1 LPGVQLG
8 HAKASG
14 FRARQPDKKKSSS
27 PSFFAIVERNGGG
40 PKRPQ
45 SEEHFLEV
53 AMRKVLMAFVILSFA
68 VVVSA
73 RQFPEKSPSNVHQV
87 AGVSPDSS
95 ARDAALERAA
105 LDMIHKDYAGAAD
118 VYRGL
123 LRETP
128 NDSVIWNRLGIAY
141 HQQSLLGDA
150 LKCYERATKVDKA
163 NGDGWNNIGTVYFQ
177 EKKFAKA
184 IRAYKRAITLNSK
197 RATFYGNIGIAYL
210 NSKKVPEAMDSFRQ
224 AVRLDP
230 DIFNDSSSYGTVL
243 QDRSVADRGMFF
255 FMMAKS
261 FAGTGNAERCVYYL
275 RKSRDEGYADFG
287 KATTDPGF
295 SSVLTNPSV
304 RELLGLP
311 ALPPPPMTPSKG
323 I

>member
-1 LPGVQLG
+1 M
-8 HAKASG
+8 K
-14 FRARQPDKKKSSS
+14 
-27 PSFFAIVERNGGG
+27 
-40 PKRPQ
+40 
-45 SEEHFLEV
+45 
-53 AMRKVLMAFVILSFA
+53 KVLMAFVILSVTA
-68 VVVSA
+68 ITSA
-73 RQFPEKSPSNVHQV
+73 KQIPSDSPSNVSQAVGV
-87 AGVSPDSS
+87 APDSS
-95 ARDAALERAA
+95 ARDTALQRAA
-105 LDMIHKDYAGAAD
+105 LDMIHKDYASAAD
-118 VYRGL
+118 IYREL

-128 NDSVIWNRLGIAY
+128 NDAITWNRLGIAY
-141 HQQSLLGDA
+141 HQQFLLGDA

-163 NGDGWNNIGTVYFQ
+163 NGDGWNNVGTVYFQ

-184 IRAYKRAITLNSK
+184 IRAYKRAISLDSK
-197 RATFYGNIGIAYL
+197 RATFYGNMGIAYL
-210 NSKKVPEAMDSFRQ
+210 NSKKVPEALDSFRQ

-230 DIFNDSSSYGTVL
+230 DIFTETSSFGTVL
-243 QDRSVADRGMFF
+243 QDRTVSNRGMFF

-261 FAGTGNAERCVYYL
+261 FAGAGNAERCAYYL

-295 SSVLTNPSV
+295 SGVLTNPSV

>member
-1 LPGVQLG
+1 MASG
-8 HAKASG
+8 ASG
-14 FRARQPDKKKSSS
+14 FLSGAVGNKKGAHSVRFLLSLTTTRATRSARTQN
-27 PSFFAIVERNGGG
+27 AI
-40 PKRPQ
+40 
-45 SEEHFLEV
+45 LEV
-53 AMRKVLMAFVILSFA
+53 AMRKFLMALVVLSLA

-73 RQFPEKSPSNVHQV
+73 QQFSEKSNVNVNQAV
-87 AGVSPDSS
+87 GVSPDTS
-95 ARDAALERAA
+95 ARDTSLQRAA

-118 VYRGL
+118 IYREL

-128 NDSVIWNRLGIAY
+128 NDSVTWNRLGIAY

-150 LKCYERATKVDKA
+150 LKCYERATKVDKT
-163 NGDGWNNIGTVYFQ
+163 NGDGWNNVGTVYFQ

-184 IRAYKRAITLNSK
+184 IRAYKKAIALNNT
-197 RATFYGNIGIAYL
+197 RGAFYGNMGIAYL
-210 NSKKVPEAMDSFRQ
+210 NYKKVPEALASFRQ
-224 AVRLDP
+224 AVKLDP
-230 DIFNDSSSYGTVL
+230 EVFTDTGSFGTVL
-243 QDRSVADRGMFF
+243 QDRSVGNRGMFF

-261 FAGTGNAERCVYYL
+261 FAGAGNAERCAYYL
-275 RKSRDEGYADFG
+275 RKSRDEGYVDFG

-304 RELLGLP
+304 REILGLP

>member
-1 LPGVQLG
+1 
-8 HAKASG
+8 
-14 FRARQPDKKKSSS
+14 
-27 PSFFAIVERNGGG
+27 
-40 PKRPQ
+40 
-45 SEEHFLEV
+45 
-53 AMRKVLMAFVILSFA
+53 MRKVLMAFVILGSA

-73 RQFPEKSPSNVHQV
+73 QQIPEGSPSNVNQAV
-87 AGVSPDSS
+87 GVSPETS
-95 ARDAALERAA
+95 ARDTALERAA
-105 LDMIHKDYAGAAD
+105 LDMIHKDYASAAD
-118 VYRGL
+118 IYRGL

-128 NDSVIWNRLGIAY
+128 NDATTWNRLGIAY

-150 LKCYERATKVDKA
+150 LKCYERATKVDKK
-163 NGDGWNNIGTVYFQ
+163 NGDGWNNMGTVYFQ

-184 IRAYKRAITLNSK
+184 IRTYKKAIALNAT
-197 RATFYGNIGIAYL
+197 RATFYGNIGIAYM
-210 NSKKVPEAMDSFRQ
+210 NNKKIPEAMESFRQ
-224 AVRLDP
+224 AVKLDP
-230 DIFNDSSSYGTVL
+230 DVFNDSSSFGTVL
-243 QDRSVADRGMFF
+243 QDRSVGNRGMFF

-261 FAGTGNAERCVYYL
+261 YAGAGNVERCVYYL

-304 RELLGLP
+304 REILGLP

>member
-1 LPGVQLG
+1 
-8 HAKASG
+8 
-14 FRARQPDKKKSSS
+14 
-27 PSFFAIVERNGGG
+27 
-40 PKRPQ
+40 
-45 SEEHFLEV
+45 
-53 AMRKVLMAFVILSFA
+53 MRKVLMALVVLSFA
-68 VVVSA
+68 VTVSA
-73 RQFPEKSPSNVHQV
+73 QQFPDPSPTNSDQAVGV
-87 AGVSPDSS
+87 ARDTS
-95 ARDAALERAA
+95 ARETALERAA

-118 VYRGL
+118 IYRGL

-128 NDSVIWNRLGIAY
+128 NDSMTWNRLGIAY

-150 LKCYERATKVDKA
+150 LKCYERATKVDKK
-163 NGDGWNNIGTVYFQ
+163 NGDGWNNVGTVYFQ

-184 IRAYKRAITLNSK
+184 IRAYKKAIALNSTH
-197 RATFYGNIGIAYL
+197 ATFYGNMGIAYL
-210 NSKKVPEAMDSFRQ
+210 NYKKIPEAMDSFRQ
-224 AVRLDP
+224 AVKLDP
-230 DIFNDSSSYGTVL
+230 NVFMETASFGTVL
-243 QDRSVADRGMFF
+243 QDRTVGNRGMFF

-261 FAGTGNAERCVYYL
+261 FAGTGNAEQCAYYL

-295 SSVLTNPSV
+295 SSVLNNPSV

>member
-1 LPGVQLG
+1 
-8 HAKASG
+8 
-14 FRARQPDKKKSSS
+14 
-27 PSFFAIVERNGGG
+27 
-40 PKRPQ
+40 
-45 SEEHFLEV
+45 
-53 AMRKVLMAFVILSFA
+53 MRKVLMASVILSVA

-73 RQFPEKSPSNVHQV
+73 QQFPESSPSNVNQAV
-87 AGVSPDSS
+87 GVSPDTS
-95 ARDAALERAA
+95 AREASLERAA

-118 VYRGL
+118 IYKGL

-128 NDSVIWNRLGIAY
+128 NDAVTWNRLGIAY

-150 LKCYERATKVDKA
+150 LRCYERSTKVDKK
-163 NGDGWNNIGTVYFQ
+163 NGDGWNNMGTVYFQ

-184 IRAYKRAITLNSK
+184 IRAYKKAISLNAS
-197 RATFYGNIGIAYL
+197 RATFYGNIGIAYM
-210 NSKKVPEAMDSFRQ
+210 NNKKVPEAMEAFRE
-224 AVRLDP
+224 AVKLDP
-230 DIFNDSSSYGTVL
+230 DVFNDSSNLGTVL
-243 QDRSVADRGMFF
+243 QDRSVGNRGMFF

-261 FAGTGNAERCVYYL
+261 FAGAGNVERCVYYL

>member
-1 LPGVQLG
+1 
-8 HAKASG
+8 
-14 FRARQPDKKKSSS
+14 
-27 PSFFAIVERNGGG
+27 
-40 PKRPQ
+40 
-45 SEEHFLEV
+45 
-53 AMRKVLMAFVILSFA
+53 MRKVLMALVILSLASVISAKQIPTDVTPNAPQA
-68 VVVSA
+68 VGVTTVDSA
-73 RQFPEKSPSNVHQV
+73 REAS
-87 AGVSPDSS
+87 
-95 ARDAALERAA
+95 LERAA
-105 LDMIHKDYAGAAD
+105 LDMIHKEYASAAE

-128 NDSVIWNRLGIAY
+128 NDAVIWNRLGIAY

-150 LKCYERATKVDKA
+150 LKCYERATKVDKT

-177 EKKFAKA
+177 EKKYAKA
-184 IRAYKRAITLNSK
+184 IRAYKKAIALNAN

-210 NSKKVPEAMDSFRQ
+210 NSKHVPDAQDSFRK

-230 DIFNDSSSYGTVL
+230 EVFMDNASFGTVL
-243 QDRSVADRGMFF
+243 QDRTVQNRGIFF

-261 FAGTGNAERCVYYL
+261 FASNGNADRCVYYL
-275 RKSRDEGYADFG
+275 RKSRDEGYADFS
-287 KATTDPGF
+287 KAGTDPMF
-295 SSVLTNPSV
+295 SGVLNNPSV

>member
-1 LPGVQLG
+1 
-8 HAKASG
+8 
-14 FRARQPDKKKSSS
+14 
-27 PSFFAIVERNGGG
+27 
-40 PKRPQ
+40 
-45 SEEHFLEV
+45 
-53 AMRKVLMAFVILSFA
+53 MRKVLMAFVVLSLG

-73 RQFPEKSPSNVHQV
+73 QQNPEKSLASLDQAV
-87 AGVSPDSS
+87 GVSPDTS
-95 ARDAALERAA
+95 ARETALERAA

-118 VYRGL
+118 IYRRL
-123 LRETP
+123 LRDTP
-128 NDSVIWNRLGIAY
+128 NDSVTWNRLGIAY

-150 LKCYERATKVDKA
+150 LKCYERATKVDKL

-184 IRAYKRAITLNSK
+184 IRAYKKAIALNST
-197 RATFYGNIGIAYL
+197 RATFYGNMGIAYL
-210 NSKKVPEAMDSFRQ
+210 NYKKIPDAMDSFRQ
-224 AVRLDP
+224 AVKLDP
-230 DIFNDSSSYGTVL
+230 DVFTETSSLGTVL
-243 QDRSVADRGMFF
+243 QDRSVGNRGMFF

-261 FAGTGNAERCVYYL
+261 FAGAGNVDRCVYYL

-295 SSVLTNPSV
+295 STVLNNPSV

>member
-1 LPGVQLG
+1 
-8 HAKASG
+8 
-14 FRARQPDKKKSSS
+14 
-27 PSFFAIVERNGGG
+27 
-40 PKRPQ
+40 
-45 SEEHFLEV
+45 
-53 AMRKVLMAFVILSFA
+53 MRKVLMALVVLSFG

-73 RQFPEKSPSNVHQV
+73 QQFPEESPRRLTQAV
-87 AGVSPDSS
+87 GVSPDSS
-95 ARDAALERAA
+95 ARSTAVERAT

-118 VYRGL
+118 IYREL
-123 LRETP
+123 LREAP
-128 NDSVIWNRLGIAY
+128 NDSATWNLLGIAY

-150 LKCYERATKVDKA
+150 LKCYERATKVDKT

-184 IRAYKRAITLNSK
+184 IRAYKKAIALNNT
-197 RATFYGNIGIAYL
+197 RATFYGNMGIAYL
-210 NSKKVPEAMDSFRQ
+210 NDRKVPQAMDSFRI
-224 AVRLDP
+224 AVKLDP
-230 DIFNDSSSYGTVL
+230 DVFTETGSFGTVL
-243 QDRSVADRGMFF
+243 QDRSVGNRGMFF
-255 FMMAKS
+255 YLMAKS
-261 FAGTGNAERCVYYL
+261 FAGTGNAERCAYYL

-295 SSVLTNPSV
+295 SSVLSNPSV

>member
-1 LPGVQLG
+1 
-8 HAKASG
+8 
-14 FRARQPDKKKSSS
+14 
-27 PSFFAIVERNGGG
+27 
-40 PKRPQ
+40 
-45 SEEHFLEV
+45 
-53 AMRKVLMAFVILSFA
+53 MRKVLMAFVVLSLG
-68 VVVSA
+68 VGVSA
-73 RQFPEKSPSNVHQV
+73 QQFPEESPASSNQAV
-87 AGVSPDSS
+87 GVSPDSS
-95 ARDAALERAA
+95 ARDLALQRAT

-118 VYRGL
+118 IYRGL

-128 NDSVIWNRLGIAY
+128 NSSATWNMLGIAY

-150 LKCYERATKVDKA
+150 LKCYERATKVDKT

-184 IRAYKRAITLNSK
+184 IRAYKKAIALNHT
-197 RATFYGNIGIAYL
+197 RGTFYGNMGIAYL
-210 NSKKVPEAMDSFRQ
+210 NNNKVPEAMDAFRI
-224 AVRLDP
+224 AVKLDP
-230 DIFNDSSSYGTVL
+230 EVFTETGSFGTVL
-243 QDRSVADRGMFF
+243 QDRSVGNRGMFF
-255 FMMAKS
+255 FLMAKS
-261 FAGTGNAERCVYYL
+261 FASTGNAERCAYYL

>member
-1 LPGVQLG
+1 MEAPPTQT
-8 HAKASG
+8 
-14 FRARQPDKKKSSS
+14 
-27 PSFFAIVERNGGG
+27 
-40 PKRPQ
+40 
-45 SEEHFLEV
+45 HFLEV
-53 AMRKVLMAFVILSFA
+53 AMRRVLMAFVILSLS

-73 RQFPEKSPSNVHQV
+73 QQFPEDSPLNVKQASV
-87 AGVSPDSS
+87 VSPDT
-95 ARDAALERAA
+95 AVREAALERAM

-118 VYRGL
+118 VYREL

-128 NDSVIWNRLGIAY
+128 NDGVIWNRLGIAY

-150 LKCYERATKVDKA
+150 LKCYERATKVDKK
-163 NGDGWNNIGTVYFQ
+163 NGDGWNNVGTVYFQ

-184 IRAYKRAITLNSK
+184 IRAYRKAIALNAN
-197 RATFYGNIGIAYL
+197 RATFYGNIGIAYM
-210 NSKKVPEAMDSFRQ
+210 NDRKVPEAMDSFRQ
-224 AVRLDP
+224 AVKLDP
-230 DIFNDSSSYGTVL
+230 DVFNDASSFGTVL
-243 QDRSVADRGMFF
+243 QDRSVGNRGMFF

-261 FAGTGNAERCVYYL
+261 YASAGNVERCVYYL

-304 RELLGLP
+304 REILGLP
-311 ALPPPPMTPSKG
+311 ALPAPPMTPSKG